1 MGVARSPV
9 RPDSADS
16 TPRPGRLDVYWMPAV
31 VGGGWGDIAEVLDAG
46 RTLERAGFPGT
57 LYRAADRPLPK
68 SLDGPWDW
76 RGVARR
82 STIEPRADR
91 ALTISPN
98 WGVSAAPDR
107 PGRLGRGGV
116 WSVEAE
122 RIERAYGPAKTL
134 HVSLEEFARTLTSR
148 EENAERWR
156 EGGTRARPLARLRS
170 GEAFRSDTEEFHEA
184 FRRFRAFD
192 RPNILHLFQGFGPS
206 PRFTQEF
213 PEAVEVGP
221 LWPVPTAAP
230 ARGGKRPAPAEWVWY
245 ASPSSSSRL
254 ASAVADGLRGTGLTR
269 VRVRSPRPFSLPS
282 VPSVAWSVE
291 RPMDLA
297 GWSARFRGAAV
308 RIVTGSRTLLEALQV
323 GGPFLYFNGV
333 LGVGSRT
340 HRHRPEKI
348 RALLADW
355 RREGVSADL
364 CRDLEDFS
372 RARRVA
378 EVVRRAASEPRWGRA
393 FPRGWRP
400 SGYRPERADAGKFL
414 VAVARSFASGRE
426 SSELLVGAIRS
437 GRRLPNY
444 E

>member
-1 MGVARSPV
+1 
-9 RPDSADS
+9 
-16 TPRPGRLDVYWMPAV
+16 MPAV

-57 LYRAADRPLPK
+57 VYRTAGRPLPK

-76 RGVARR
+76 SGVARR
-82 STIEPRADR
+82 STMAPRADR
-91 ALTISPN
+91 ALTITPN
-98 WGVSAAPDR
+98 WGVTAAPDR

-122 RIERAYGPAKTL
+122 RIERAYGATRTL

-156 EGGTRARPLARLRS
+156 EGGMRARPIARLRTRA
-170 GEAFRSDTEEFHEA
+170 AFRRDAEEFHEA

-206 PRFTQEF
+206 PQFTREF
-213 PEAVEVGP
+213 PEVVEVGP
-221 LWPVPTAAP
+221 LWPVPTASSVQ
-230 ARGGKRPAPAEWVWY
+230 RGERVRSTEWVWY
-245 ASPSSSSRL
+245 ASPASSARL
-254 ASAVADGLRGTGLTR
+254 ADAVAAGLQGTGVSR
-269 VRVRSPRPFSLPS
+269 VRVRSPRPMTFAS
-282 VPSVAWSVE
+282 VPSLAWSVE
-291 RPMDLA
+291 RPMDSA
-297 GWSARFRGAAV
+297 DWNARFRGAAL

-333 LGVGSRT
+333 LGEGSRT

-348 RALLADW
+348 QALLAAW
-355 RREGVSADL
+355 RREGVAADL
-364 CRDLEDFS
+364 CRDLDAFS

-378 EVVRRAASEPRWGRA
+378 PVVRRAATESGWGRS
-393 FPRGWRP
+393 FPRRWRP
-400 SGYRPERADAGKFL
+400 SGYRPDRADAGRLL
-414 VAVARSFASGRE
+414 VAVARSFASAGE
-426 SSELLVGAIRS
+426 SSEALVGAIRG